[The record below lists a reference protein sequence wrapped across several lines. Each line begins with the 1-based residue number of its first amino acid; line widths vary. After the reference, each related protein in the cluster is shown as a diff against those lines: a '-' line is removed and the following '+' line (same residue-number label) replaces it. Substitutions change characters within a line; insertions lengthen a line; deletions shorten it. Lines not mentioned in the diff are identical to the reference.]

1 MSKFFMDRYAMSELG
16 ANNLKK
22 AIFSRTILNLVK
34 MFPPIIA
41 FMFLF
46 QYLSSIEGMKADY
59 ELSFVNYIV
68 VILVMGLIIF
78 FVAGWDYT
86 RLYTNVYSESANS
99 RIDIANRLKKLPL
112 SYFGK
117 RDLSDL
123 AETMMNDITLYEEIF
138 SHAVPQLY
146 ATIISTTII
155 SVMILSYNFKL
166 GLATL
171 WVIPVSILLFFLSK
185 KKNKKTGDEWVKTNR
200 AVYDDFQE
208 KVDRIQEIKAY
219 NLEEKSLE
227 EFDEK
232 LAINKKNKI
241 KLEFLGGISLAA
253 SNILLKLGIVTVAVV
268 GANML
273 ISGEINIL
281 VYIAFLILTT
291 SIYLPIEGILT
302 FMAMINTLDSVVGRI
317 KEIKTMPVQEGK
329 TEMNIKSFDVEFKN
343 VHFSYDDYSVI
354 NGVSFTAKQGETTAL
369 IGPSGSGK
377 TTLTKLAAR
386 FWDIDSGQILLG
398 GEDIS
403 KVDPETLLKNFS
415 IVFQQVYLF
424 EDTIENNIRFGKPD
438 ATKEEV
444 IMAAK
449 KACCHDFISAFPEG
463 YQTKIGEN
471 GATLSGGEKQRI
483 SIARAILKDAPVVIL
498 DEATASVD
506 PENEQELQEAIEEL
520 TKNKTLLM
528 IAHRLNTVRRADKI
542 IVLDKGQIA
551 EEGTHGELM
560 KQEGIY
566 KKFVDIRK
574 EAIGWKVGE
583 VKL

>member
-41 FMFLF
+41 FIFLF
-46 QYLSSIEGMKADY
+46 QYLSSIEGIKADY

-78 FVAGWDYT
+78 FVASWDYT

-146 ATIISTTII
+146 ATIISTTVI
-155 SVMILSYNFKL
+155 SVMILCYNFKL
-166 GLATL
+166 GIATL
-171 WVIPVSILLFFLSK
+171 WVIPVSIILFLISK
-185 KKNKKTGDEWVKTNR
+185 KKNKKGSDEWVKSSR

-208 KVDRIQEIKAY
+208 KVDQIQEIKAY
-219 NLEEKSLE
+219 NLEEKSLK

-232 LAINKKNKI
+232 LAVNKKNKL
-241 KLEFLGGISLAA
+241 KLEFLGGISLAL
-253 SNILLKLGIVTVAVV
+253 SNILLKLGIVTVAVT
-268 GANML
+268 GAGML
-273 ISGEINIL
+273 IAGEINIL
-281 VYIAFLILTT
+281 IYIAFLMLTA

-302 FMAMINTLDSVVGRI
+302 FMTMLTTLESVVGRI

-329 TEMNIKSFDVEFKN
+329 TEMKVKSYDIEFKN
-343 VHFSYDDYSVI
+343 VHFGYDDYSVI

-415 IVFQQVYLF
+415 IVFQDVTLF
-424 EDTIENNIRFGKPD
+424 NASIKDNIRVGKKNATDEEILKAAKVARCDEFIKRMPEGIDTI
-438 ATKEEV
+438 
-444 IMAAK
+444 
-449 KACCHDFISAFPEG
+449 
-463 YQTKIGEN
+463 IGEN
-471 GATLSGGEKQRI
+471 GERLSGGERQRL
-483 SIARAILKDAPVVIL
+483 SIARAILKDAPVVLL
-498 DEATASVD
+498 DEATASLDV
-506 PENEQELQEAIEEL
+506 ENESLIQEALSEL
-520 TKNKTLLM
+520 IKEKTVII
-528 IAHRLNTVRRADKI
+528 IAHRMRTIRSVDKI
-542 IVLDKGQIA
+542 VLLNEGKIEAMGNDK
-551 EEGTHGELM
+551 ELYEKSKM
-560 KQEGIY
+560 Y
-566 KKFVDIRK
+566 RNMVDK
-574 EAIGWKVGE
+574 AMA
-583 VKL
+583 

>member
-1 MSKFFMDRYAMSELG
+1 MRKFFMDRYAMSELG

-41 FMFLF
+41 FIFLF
-46 QYLSSIEGMKADY
+46 QYLSSIEGIKADY

-78 FVAGWDYT
+78 FVASWDYT

-146 ATIISTTII
+146 ATIISTTVI
-155 SVMILSYNFKL
+155 SVMILCYNFKL
-166 GLATL
+166 GIATL
-171 WVIPVSILLFFLSK
+171 WVIPVSIILFLISK
-185 KKNKKTGDEWVKTNR
+185 KKNKKGSDEWVKSSR

-208 KVDRIQEIKAY
+208 KVDQIQEIKAY
-219 NLEEKSLE
+219 NLEEKSLK

-232 LAINKKNKI
+232 LAVNKKNKL
-241 KLEFLGGISLAA
+241 KLEFLGGISLAL
-253 SNILLKLGIVTVAVV
+253 SNILLKLGIVTVAVT
-268 GANML
+268 GAAML
-273 ISGEINIL
+273 IAGEINIL
-281 VYIAFLILTT
+281 IYIAFLMLTA

-302 FMAMINTLDSVVGRI
+302 FMTMLTTLESVVGRI

-329 TEMNIKSFDVEFKN
+329 TEMKVKSYDIEFKN
-343 VHFSYDDYSVI
+343 VHFGYDDYSVI
-354 NGVSFTAKQGETTAL
+354 NGVSFIAKQGETTAL

-415 IVFQQVYLF
+415 IVFQDVTLF
-424 EDTIENNIRFGKPD
+424 NASIKDNIRVGKKNATDEEILKAAKVARCDEFIKRMPEGIDTI
-438 ATKEEV
+438 
-444 IMAAK
+444 
-449 KACCHDFISAFPEG
+449 
-463 YQTKIGEN
+463 IGEN
-471 GATLSGGEKQRI
+471 GERLSGGERQRL
-483 SIARAILKDAPVVIL
+483 SIARAILKDAPVVLL
-498 DEATASVD
+498 DEATASLDV
-506 PENEQELQEAIEEL
+506 ENESLIQEALSEL
-520 TKNKTLLM
+520 IKEKTVII
-528 IAHRLNTVRRADKI
+528 IAHRMRTIRSVDKI
-542 IVLDKGQIA
+542 VLLNEGKIEAVGNDK
-551 EEGTHGELM
+551 ELYEKSEM
-560 KQEGIY
+560 Y
-566 KKFVDIRK
+566 RNMVDK
-574 EAIGWKVGE
+574 AMA
-583 VKL
+583 